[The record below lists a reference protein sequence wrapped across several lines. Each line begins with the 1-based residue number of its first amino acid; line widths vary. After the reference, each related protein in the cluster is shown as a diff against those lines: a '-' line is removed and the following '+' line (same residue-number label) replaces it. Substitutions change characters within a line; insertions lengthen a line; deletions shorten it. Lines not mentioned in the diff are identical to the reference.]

1 MKINTRFN
9 VLALAAA
16 GVCFA
21 ASAEVTVPEVSN
33 VRLSQDEG
41 SRKVTITYDLTN
53 APAIVTFDIQTNTM
67 SDASGEWKS
76 IGGENI
82 DFVTGEANKVVKS
95 DGTDLRIDWRADRSW
110 PNHVIPS
117 GCARAVVTAWTTND
131 APNYMVVSLSKANPE
146 INFYADASFVP
157 GGVTNNPAY
166 KTSKMVFR
174 RINARGVKWQMG
186 TVANTEGGIQ
196 ADETTHDVTLDHD
209 YYLAVFPLTQAQ
221 WTQVKENN
229 PSWHWPINGAWRPA
243 DIVGVQD
250 ARGAI
255 PNGDPVAETSFMGV
269 LGARTGLKFDLPLE
283 SEWEFACRAGWG
295 SGYWPNGKK
304 MLKQDVDAGLPGRY
318 RFNGGYINGTTAP
331 DPATADVDVATP
343 VVGTNGANDW
353 GLYDM
358 LGCLFE
364 FCRDYYQ
371 ADITGL
377 NGALCTQSSGRY
389 VRRGGSFTVTA
400 QSWARS
406 GARQS
411 DTSYKYSDAYNGNGY
426 NTFRVACYSFAD

>member
-1 MKINTRFN
+1 MKIDSRLS
-9 VLALAAA
+9 VLALTAV
-16 GVCFA
+16 GVCSAVSA
-21 ASAEVTVPEVSN
+21 AVTVPEVSN
-33 VRLSQDEG
+33 VRLAQAEG
-41 SRKVTITYDLTN
+41 SRKVTIKYDLVN
-53 APAIVTFDIQTNTM
+53 APAIVTFDIQTNTAA
-67 SDASGEWKS
+67 DASGEWKS

-82 DFVTGEANKVVKS
+82 DFVTGAANRVVQT
-95 DGTDLRIDWRADRSW
+95 DGTDLEINWRADRSW
-110 PNHVIPS
+110 PNHVIPD
-117 GCARAVVTAWTTND
+117 GCARAVVTAWATND

-166 KTSKMVFR
+166 KSSRMVFR

-186 TVANTEGGIQ
+186 TVVNTEGGRQ
-196 ADETTHDVTLDHD
+196 SDETTHDVTLDHD

-229 PSWHWPINGAWRPA
+229 PSWHWAINGDAGRPA
-243 DIVGVQD
+243 DIVGVRD
-250 ARGAI
+250 ARGT
-255 PNGDPVAETSFMGV
+255 VANNAAVAADSFMGV

-295 SGYWPNGKK
+295 SGYWPNGRK
-304 MLKQDVDAGLPGRY
+304 MLKQDVDAGFPGRY
-318 RFNGGYINGTTAP
+318 KFNGGYINGTTAP
-331 DPATADVDVATP
+331 DPATADVDAATP

-364 FCRDYYQ
+364 FCRDFYQ
-371 ADITGL
+371 ADITTL
-377 NGALCTQSSGRY
+377 NGALCTSGTRF

-400 QSWARS
+400 QSWGRP

-411 DTSYKYSDAYNGNGY
+411 DSPYNYTDSYHGNGY
-426 NTFRVACYSFAD
+426 NGFRVACYSFAH